1 MNGGRRENLLEFA
14 LVETS
19 LLVAQIAMRRRQRQN
34 TTHEVNLSRREVL
47 ILVPR
52 DEKFRFND
60 TIELQEL
67 SQTTDRL
74 MYTLFSFYKHALFL
88 AEAERV

>member
-34 TTHEVNLSRREVL
+34 TTHEMNLSRREVL

-74 MYTLFSFYKHALFL
+74 MLNL
-88 AEAERV
+88 ASCKEELVT